1 MQTTPVNVVGCIL
14 CYELFQC
21 INIICLIEFI
31 IFSLRLCYS
40 LLVIQILAS
49 NIKFYDGVKLCY

>member
-31 IFSLRLCYS
+31 IFSLS